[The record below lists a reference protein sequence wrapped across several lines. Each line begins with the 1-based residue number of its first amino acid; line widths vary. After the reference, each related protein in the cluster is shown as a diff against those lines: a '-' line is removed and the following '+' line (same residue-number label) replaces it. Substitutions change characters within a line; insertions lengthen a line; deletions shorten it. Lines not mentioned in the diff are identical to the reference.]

1 MRSDSDTLFLRLLF
15 QFQFF
20 LMLLAVA
27 VEREGIEAIV
37 DFSVV
42 HDMPSLLFVSESCH
56 HDIE

>member
-1 MRSDSDTLFLRLLF
+1 MRSDSDAMFLFLMR
-15 QFQFF
+15 
-20 LMLLAVA
+20 LAVA
-27 VEREGIEAIV
+27 VAAERVGIEAIV